1 MRIQALTGKALSFAV
16 LAIGALL
23 PLASWADDANAP
35 LNVAK
40 EGIFTPAY
48 LLQSF
53 GGLVIVIALILVLAM
68 VFRRF
73 GDAGLGTPGNMKV
86 LGGISV
92 GQRERL
98 VLVQIGSKQLL
109 VGVAPGNVS
118 QVMVFDEPLDN
129 TSNQPMNMNPLLK
142 RCLNDEKPEAQ

>member
-1 MRIQALTGKALSFAV
+1 MRIQALTRKALSCAA
-16 LAIGALL
+16 LALGALL
-23 PLASWADDANAP
+23 PLASWADDASAP

-73 GDAGLGTPGNMKV
+73 GYRRHRTQSRISDPAGF
-86 LGGISV
+86 
-92 GQRERL
+92 E
-98 VLVQIGSKQLL
+98 
-109 VGVAPGNVS
+109 
-118 QVMVFDEPLDN
+118 
-129 TSNQPMNMNPLLK
+129 
-142 RCLNDEKPEAQ
+142 

>member
-1 MRIQALTGKALSFAV
+1 MRIQALTRKALSCAA
-16 LAIGALL
+16 LALVALL
-23 PLASWADDANAP
+23 PLGSWADDASAP

-109 VGVAPGNVS
+109 VGVAPGSVNH
-118 QVMVFDEPLDN
+118 VMVFEPLDN
-129 TSNQPMNMNPLLK
+129 TTNEPLNLNPLLK
-142 RCLNDEKPEAQ
+142 RFLNTEKPEAQS